1 MSVDDWST
9 FLFLGDLQTGMQ
21 RPKIA
26 VDALDLSSFSVDELN
41 KLIRDAQRTLDLREF
56 EKGLEQ
62 AVNQYRTRDQ
72 RVIRL

>member
-1 MSVDDWST
+1 
-9 FLFLGDLQTGMQ
+9 MQ